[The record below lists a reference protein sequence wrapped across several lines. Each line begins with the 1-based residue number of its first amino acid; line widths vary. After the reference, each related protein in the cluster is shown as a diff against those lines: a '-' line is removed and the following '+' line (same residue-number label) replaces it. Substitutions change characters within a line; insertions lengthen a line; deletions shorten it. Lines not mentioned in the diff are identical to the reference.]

1 VHLLEKAG
9 PFGSGNPEP
18 VIAIAGHRLEQVSEI
33 GSGHLRLCLT
43 GDDGG
48 KLEAFAFGAL
58 GRPLGD
64 AILAAR
70 GERAHVAGHLTLDRW
85 GGGERVRLR
94 VLDIAQAGLRRA

>member
-1 VHLLEKAG
+1 V
-9 PFGSGNPEP
+9 
-18 VIAIAGHRLEQVSEI
+18 EQVSEI
-33 GSGHLRLCLT
+33 GSGHLRLCLA

-48 KLEAFAFGAL
+48 RLEAFAFGAL

-85 GGGERVRLR
+85 RGGERVRLR
-94 VLDIAQAGLRRA
+94 VLDIAHPGLRRG